1 MMLSLLVWKP
11 VYYNSIFMF
20 HFTVANVNDRSML
33 GERDSEM
40 AIVVQDYDM
49 VIRDTYNIMW
59 QPRVAT
65 LFRRIYLWTSVK
77 GRPQTRGG

>member
-1 MMLSLLVWKP
+1 
-11 VYYNSIFMF
+11 MF

-49 VIRDTYNIMW
+49 VIRDAYNIMW
-59 QPRVAT
+59 QPR
-65 LFRRIYLWTSVK
+65 
-77 GRPQTRGG
+77 